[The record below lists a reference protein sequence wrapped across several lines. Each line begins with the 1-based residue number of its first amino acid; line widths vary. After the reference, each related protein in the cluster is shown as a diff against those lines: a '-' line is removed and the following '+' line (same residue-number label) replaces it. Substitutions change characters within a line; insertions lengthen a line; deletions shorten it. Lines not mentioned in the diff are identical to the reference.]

1 MSEPQQKTRRLS
13 LKEVDLEGEEETLFV
28 LRPTSEVEATAT
40 LELYQ
45 DCAALGGATLLASAA
60 LTAQGLSLAT
70 TPEDLGLAWGEG
82 ELVEAF
88 QPATIQL
95 GEGVS
100 AGEWERNL
108 SADHR
113 LRSRNGRGKWSSV
126 PTAARVDRGGYMFA
140 PAATADDELFP
151 ARMWRNARPRQE
163 KLFAIGV
170 RFGAA
175 EEQRLPVLH
184 PNDLAG
190 DDPFR
195 AMSLTLSLSL
205 KLSAGEESREHP
217 LAGPRFEF
225 PGAPFLDDQTEQA
238 AGTLDAHLTREYGN
252 PRANPPLHARDWL
265 TTMQSAHRHARE
277 WRAAVT
283 TAVTF
288 LNANLPADATF
299 EVNEWELATTF
310 LTEGAITSLQW
321 AIRDDY
327 EDLTYSGYSDLGID
341 SYVTRYRSNS
351 NQIRSYTAP
360 SLRTMIAEGRNIETN
375 TNEAGDTLD
384 TFGSLG
390 VQDACYAVGGLLV
403 EAKYAFAQDL
413 QDAEVVGPW
422 SARVDELPEHVQF
435 FWGTLYYNTGT
446 ANGRSTLFNQGLRY
460 HDNIW
465 YNPDDHGRYARFEK
479 FNANWRTATYRLNR
493 AGYPVWNA
501 AAPAPEGAAPAPEGA
516 APAPEGAAPA
526 PEGAAP
532 PAGGAPAGGEA
543 PPAGGG

>member
-28 LRPTSEVEATAT
+28 LRPTSQVEATAT

-45 DCAALGGATLLASAA
+45 DCPELGGQTLLATAA
-60 LTAQGLSLAT
+60 LTAEGVTLGT
-70 TPEDLGLAWGEG
+70 TPADLGVAWGEG
-82 ELVEAF
+82 ERIEAF

-100 AGEWERNL
+100 AGAWERNL

-113 LRSRNGRGKWSSV
+113 VRSRNGRGKWSSV
-126 PTAARVDRGGYMFA
+126 PTAAQVDRGGYMFA
-140 PAATADDELFP
+140 PAATADDALFP

-170 RFGAA
+170 RFGEA

-190 DDPFR
+190 DDRFR
-195 AMSLTLSLSL
+195 AMTLTLSLQL

-225 PGAPFLDDQTEQA
+225 PGAPFLDDASEQA
-238 AGTLDAHLTREYGN
+238 AGTLEQHLIREYGRPN
-252 PRANPPLHARDWL
+252 AKPPLHARDWL

-277 WRAAVT
+277 WRAAVS

-321 AIRDDY
+321 AIRDDAA
-327 EDLTYSGYSDLGID
+327 ELSYSGYSDLGID
-341 SYVTRYRSNS
+341 SYVTRYRANS
-351 NQIRSYTAP
+351 NQIQSYTAP
-360 SLRTMIAEGRNIETN
+360 SLRSMIAEGRNIETN
-375 TNEAGDTLD
+375 TNEANDTLD
-384 TFGSLG
+384 TFGTLE

-403 EAKYAFAQDL
+403 EALYAFSQDL
-413 QDAEVVGPW
+413 QDAAVVGPW
-422 SARVDELPEHVQF
+422 TMRVDELPAHVQF

-465 YNPDDHGRYARFEK
+465 YNPDDHGSYARFEK
-479 FNANWRTATYRLNR
+479 FNANWRTATFRLNR
-493 AGYPVWNA
+493 SGYPVWNA
-501 AAPAPEGAAPAPEGA
+501 GGGGAAAPE
-516 APAPEGAAPA
+516 
-526 PEGAAP
+526 
-532 PAGGAPAGGEA
+532 APAGGET
-543 PPAGGG
+543 PPAGGGETPPAGGG